1 MEMPKQK
8 KILMPRGAIQ
18 KKAEWS
24 GTRGSYL
31 THIPNLSRD
40 TLEEIEVVPIR
51 EPFTYSRIVYDLMS
65 DLRIED
71 VSCDGTSIPLFIFHQ
86 KFESIKTSVI
96 FDDEDA
102 LNSFAV
108 MLGQRCGKQISV
120 ANPILDGTSVEG
132 HRVQATYS
140 KEVTTRGSSFTIR
153 RYKEKPF
160 TPVELVKFGTA
171 SAEMVAYLWIADE
184 NGKSMMVCGGTAS
197 GKSATLNSAALFIRP
212 GAKIV
217 SIEDTREINLP
228 HENWIPGT
236 TRSGVGERG
245 PDGKAGG
252 EIDMYDLV
260 RAALRQRPN
269 YIVVG
274 EVRGKETYTMF
285 QAMAT
290 AHPTMSTMHA
300 ASVKSMVTRLENPP
314 INTPRI
320 LLTALNFVIIQSH
333 ARIGDSIVRRMK
345 QIVELVGFEPETN
358 ELITNTVYEWDAAT
372 DTFVYKGHSFL
383 FDEIME
389 MKNMTHEEMEAEF
402 QRRVDIINYMLQ
414 KNLIDFREIA
424 KIVVQYWTGS
434 DPELEDN
441 LLKAHIR
448 LRPEEYLAVAWM
460 NTTFAA
466 VGAVV
471 AAFVAALFLL
481 ILSIPIVTLL
491 TIFALVAAI
500 PIFFSYMYAFGLPVG
515 YHGKPAGMA
524 KKRGHKIDKRISGA
538 MSFISAMASAD
549 VPVDVIFKE
558 LSKQTIYG
566 EVAKE
571 AEWITRDT
579 ELLGLDI
586 LTAIRKA
593 AQRSP
598 SSKFSDFLQGVVTT
612 STSGGQLKPYFLV
625 KAEQFEKEDRLE
637 MRKKM
642 ETLGMLAESFVTVV
656 VAFPLFL
663 VVIMAIMALISK
675 TGSGFVV
682 LLLYVVV
689 ALMIPMSQ
697 FGFIFVIWNMEQEG

>member
-1 MEMPKQK
+1 MVKLPK
-8 KILMPRGAIQ
+8 GA
-18 KKAEWS
+18 KPVNVSLPPKAQVAWRMF
-24 GTRGSYL
+24 G
-31 THIPNLSRD
+31 
-40 TLEEIEVVPIR
+40 
-51 EPFTYSRIVYDLMS
+51 
-65 DLRIED
+65 
-71 VSCDGTSIPLFIFHQ
+71 
-86 KFESIKTSVI
+86 KF
-96 FDDEDA
+96 
-102 LNSFAV
+102 
-108 MLGQRCGKQISV
+108 
-120 ANPILDGTSVEG
+120 
-132 HRVQATYS
+132 VQA
-140 KEVTTRGSSFTIR
+140 R
-153 RYKEKPF
+153 
-160 TPVELVKFGTA
+160 
-171 SAEMVAYLWIADE
+171 
-184 NGKSMMVCGGTAS
+184 
-197 GKSATLNSAALFIRP
+197 
-212 GAKIV
+212 
-217 SIEDTREINLP
+217 
-228 HENWIPGT
+228 
-236 TRSGVGERG
+236 
-245 PDGKAGG
+245 
-252 EIDMYDLV
+252 
-260 RAALRQRPN
+260 
-269 YIVVG
+269 
-274 EVRGKETYTMF
+274 
-285 QAMAT
+285 
-290 AHPTMSTMHA
+290 
-300 ASVKSMVTRLENPP
+300 
-314 INTPRI
+314 
-320 LLTALNFVIIQSH
+320 
-333 ARIGDSIVRRMK
+333 
-345 QIVELVGFEPETN
+345 
-358 ELITNTVYEWDAAT
+358 
-372 DTFVYKGHSFL
+372 
-383 FDEIME
+383 
-389 MKNMTHEEMEAEF
+389 
-402 QRRVDIINYMLQ
+402 
-414 KNLIDFREIA
+414 
-424 KIVVQYWTGS
+424 TGS

-481 ILSIPIVTLL
+481 ILNIPITTLL
-491 TIFALVAAI
+491 IIFGLVAAI

-663 VVIMAIMALISK
+663 VVIMTLIDSANLAFRA
-675 TGSGFVV
+675 TQGPVERF
-682 LLLYVVV
+682 LYWLVI
-689 ALMIPMSQ
+689 ATL
-697 FGFIFVIWNMEQEG
+697 GFIGPYGFYVAKLQREIKLIERRLPDFLRDVAEAGRFGMTLAEAIVVSSGGRYGKLTPEIKKMAAQITWGVPATEARRPGLDRRGRPEPAGPRPSRGRQPNPNRVLHRDGRARPRGRHPRGSPGHREDPERAEAQLHHARNRPVRVPVHLR